1 MKASFFYLL
10 ALLPVFAAPVASGDE
25 RRSLPLSKE
34 YREECGSCHVPYPPQ
49 MLAARSWRVLMSGL
63 DKHFGSDASLE
74 PGKSAQIAT
83 YLAANARRSD
93 FGESSASPPRITQS
107 AWFQR
112 EHRDGHDGLSAAIW
126 RSPAVKSP
134 ANCGACHRGAV
145 DGSYREGEIRL
156 PRQP

>member
-1 MKASFFYLL
+1 MKATFFHLC
-10 ALLPVFAAPVASGDE
+10 ALLPMFAAPVASGDE

-49 MLAARSWRVLMSGL
+49 MLSARSWRLLMSGL

-74 PGKSAQIAT
+74 SGKSAQIAA
-83 YLAANARRSD
+83 YLAANAGQPDTR
-93 FGESSASPPRITQS
+93 ETPASSPRITQS
-107 AWFQR
+107 AWFLR
-112 EHRDGHDGLSAAIW
+112 EHRDGHDGLSAAVW

-134 ANCGACHRGAV
+134 ANCGACHRGAA

-156 PRQP
+156 PRQS